1 MELPYITLH
10 YNMISCWAGKL
21 QVLDIDQTELTKDTP
36 YLTLTVSYGVS
47 LMNILEKNCVTKTLN
62 NTVSNYVVNENV
74 QLQEHQT
81 YL

>member
-10 YNMISCWAGKL
+10 YNMVSRWAGKL

-62 NTVSNYVVNENV
+62 NTVSNFVVNENV